1 MINRAVLLVAKREI
15 STRVRQ
21 RSFKIITAL
30 TIAGVVGFIA
40 LAGIK
45 GNETKRYDIVVTPD
59 VSAPLRAHIA
69 GVGEALNAD
78 VRITE
83 VPHRDA
89 AVGTIRSQRAN
100 FALIGSGEVIVDRG
114 VPEQDI
120 SPRGRFVI
128 AMTETVRLHG
138 GLAAQ
143 GLSPEA
149 ASAALTAPPPKVT
162 PLESAPPQTRGR
174 AATQVG
180 LTLVYLMVLQYPMW
194 LLISIAREKG
204 TRLVE
209 LLLTTLRPSQ
219 LLAGKLLGMNALA
232 IAHAAV
238 LAIVALAAGLVVGRE
253 TTSAFNLDLQT
264 VFWTFAWLVVGLALY
279 SALYAVAG
287 SMTGRDESS
296 PTGPVFMLVLA
307 GYFSANLTVGGG
319 DIGWY
324 APILAFIPFTAPFM
338 MLALIGLDAVPMWQ
352 AFLSLG
358 LSAATVPLVL
368 RGAAAVYASAVVRTG
383 QKTKWSEVLR
393 PWRLKRTPA

>member
-1 MINRAVLLVAKREI
+1 MKRPVLLVAKREI
-15 STRVRQ
+15 VTRVRQ
-21 RSFKIITAL
+21 RSFKVITGL

-45 GNETKRYDIVVTPD
+45 GNETKSYKVAVTPD
-59 VSAPLRAHIA
+59 VSAPLRTHVEGI
-69 GVGEALNAD
+69 GEALNAD

-89 AVGTIRSQRAN
+89 AVGTVRSEAAN
-100 FALIGSGEVIVDRG
+100 FALIGTSEIIVDRG
-114 VPEQDI
+114 VPPQDI
-120 SPRGRFVI
+120 SPRGRFVL

-138 GLAAQ
+138 GLAGQ

-149 ASAALTAPPPKVT
+149 ASAALSSEPPPVT
-162 PLESAPPQTRGR
+162 ALEPAPPQTRGR
-174 AATQVG
+174 VATQVG

-209 LLLTTLRPSQ
+209 LLLSTLRPSQ

-232 IAHAAV
+232 VAHAGV
-238 LAIVALAAGLVVGRE
+238 LGLVALGAGLVVGRE
-253 TTSAFNLDLQT
+253 TTAAFNLDLKT
-264 VFWTFAWLVVGLALY
+264 VLWTFAWLVVGLALY
-279 SALYAVAG
+279 SAVYAVAG

-319 DIGWY
+319 DVGWY

-358 LSAATVPLVL
+358 IAVVSVPMVL
-368 RGAAAVYASAVVRTG
+368 KGAAAVYASAVVRTG
-383 QKTKWSEVLR
+383 QKTKWSDVLR
-393 PWRLKRTPA
+393 PWRLKRQAA

>member
-1 MINRAVLLVAKREI
+1 MKQPVLMVAQREI
-15 STRVRQ
+15 VTRVRQ
-21 RSFKIITAL
+21 RSFKIITGL
-30 TIAGVVGFIA
+30 TILGVVGFIA
-40 LAGIK
+40 FVGIK
-45 GNETKRYDIVVTPD
+45 GSETRRYSIAVTPD
-59 VSAPLRAHIA
+59 VSAPLRSHLA
-69 GVGEALNAD
+69 GIGEALNAEVHLID
-78 VRITE
+78 
-83 VPHRDA
+83 VPHRDSA
-89 AVGTIRSQRAN
+89 IGAVREERAN
-100 FALIGSGEVIVDRG
+100 FALIGAGEVIVDRG
-114 VPEQDI
+114 VPTQDI

-149 ASAALTAPPPKVT
+149 ASAALNAAPPKVT
-162 PLESAPPQTRGR
+162 PLEPAPPQTRGR
-174 AATQVG
+174 VATQVG
-180 LTLVYLMVLQYPMW
+180 LGLVYWMTLQYPMW

-219 LLAGKLLGMNALA
+219 LLAGKLIGMNGLA
-232 IAHAAV
+232 IAHAALLGV
-238 LAIVALAAGLVVGRE
+238 IALVAGMIVGRE
-253 TTSAFNLDLQT
+253 TTSSFNLDVQT

-279 SALYAVAG
+279 SAIYAVAG

-296 PTGPVFMLVLA
+296 PTGPVFMLVLL
-307 GYFSANLTVGGG
+307 GYFTANLTVGGG
-319 DIGWY
+319 DVGWY

-358 LSAATVPLVL
+358 ISAVSVPLVL
-368 RGAAAVYASAVVRTG
+368 RGAAAVYAAAVIRSG

-393 PWRLKRTPA
+393 PWRLRRTPA